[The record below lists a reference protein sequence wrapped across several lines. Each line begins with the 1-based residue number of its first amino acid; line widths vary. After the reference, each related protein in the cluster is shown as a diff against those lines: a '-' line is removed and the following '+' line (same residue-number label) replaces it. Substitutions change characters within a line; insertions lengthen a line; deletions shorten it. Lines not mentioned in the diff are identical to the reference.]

1 MQNSDGR
8 CVSIRVI
15 PDILSEKKKKK
26 AEKARKR
33 AEASKWADTNKEVVL
48 DFFFSISS
56 QCTYYFP
63 R

>member
-1 MQNSDGR
+1 MEDVLASGSFQ
-8 CVSIRVI
+8 IFY
-15 PDILSEKKKKK
+15 LKKKKKK